1 MNSLHQVPTEQVNIY
16 TVITLPWYIAPK
28 KFAVLHLVRALFKL
42 MDRCE
47 FKVTKYNIVCVIQE
61 HCQLIQNT
69 PQKRNEVYRITTE
82 RLVNSREQATVFRLH
97 RPCKENDTTQVLYIH
112 KPPCDK
118 TSIKNNVQNHK
129 DIGILSVFEK
139 RGKC

>member
-1 MNSLHQVPTEQVNIY
+1 MNSLHQVPTERVNNY
-16 TVITLPWYIAPK
+16 TVITRPRYIAPK
-28 KFAVLHLVRALFKL
+28 KFAVLHLARALFKL
-42 MDRCE
+42 MDRL
-47 FKVTKYNIVCVIQE
+47 IQE

-97 RPCKENDTTQVLYIH
+97 RPCKENDTTQVLYIYIT
-112 KPPCDK
+112 PCDK